1 MSQPVQIRSVAGD
14 QGLVPALADVLV
26 DCVKGG
32 ASVGF
37 MHPLDKERAEAYWAG
52 IVESESRGERL
63 VFAAEDSGG
72 LVVGTAQVLLA
83 MPENQPHRGEIMKML
98 VKRSARRQGVADA
111 LMERAE
117 SDALAAGKTLLVL
130 DTASADAERL
140 YERRGWTRVGLIPE
154 YALWPEGGFVS
165 TTLYFKKLA

>member
-14 QGLVPALADVLV
+14 HRLVPALADVLV
-26 DCVKGG
+26 DCVEGG

-117 SDALAAGKTLLVL
+117 SDASAAGKTLLVL

-154 YALWPEGGFVS
+154 YALWPEGGFVA
-165 TTLYFKKLA
+165 TTLYFKRLA